1 MEENV
6 GYQSN
11 MEKCQQKKHGDAG
24 SLKHFGYLCITGKA
38 ASVTRRKIPLHRW
51 VGYPVGDK
59 EEIASKDKQ
68 IFTQM
73 DRVDRW
79 MDKEALMLDIR
90 GGKEGFMGKQ
100 LSYVTL

>member
-1 MEENV
+1 MSVEENV
-6 GYQSN
+6 DYQSN

-24 SLKHFGYLCITGKA
+24 SLKNFGYLCITGKA

-68 IFTQM
+68 M

-79 MDKEALMLDIR
+79 MDQEALMLDI
-90 GGKEGFMGKQ
+90 GEGKEGFMGKQ